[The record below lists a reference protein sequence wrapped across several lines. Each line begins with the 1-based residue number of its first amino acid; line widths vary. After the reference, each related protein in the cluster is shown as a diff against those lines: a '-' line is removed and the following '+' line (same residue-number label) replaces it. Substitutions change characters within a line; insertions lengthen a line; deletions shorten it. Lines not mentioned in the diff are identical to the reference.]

1 MSDGF
6 WLTCLINYKNKNN
19 LLAFHD
25 TKLASQTIKIFYKN
39 IYKINYFKTTTTK
52 KQKADK
58 NIHNLIEQFFIVF
71 FLNLAC
77 RLINE

>member
-25 TKLASQTIKIFYKN
+25 TKLASQTIKIFL
-39 IYKINYFKTTTTK
+39 
-52 KQKADK
+52 QK
-58 NIHNLIEQFFIVF
+58 
-71 FLNLAC
+71 
-77 RLINE
+77 